1 MKNKLETI
9 TNVVLLV
16 VTLLVGGGFL
26 YNQFNGA
33 KDSASQQVI
42 GRHINLGAD
51 HAFQADRTLILFIS
65 TDCQYCIASTPFYK
79 RLVQAHPKTPIIAAF
94 PQKEDVA
101 REYLAKHQIPISEV
115 ISAPQ
120 LLQET
125 TGTPTLM
132 LVDKTGKVKNAWV
145 GRLSPTTEKEVFKQ
159 IGL

>member
-9 TNVVLLV
+9 TNLVLLIV
-16 VTLLVGGGFL
+16 ALMVGGGFL

-33 KDSASQQVI
+33 RDLASRQVL
-42 GRHINLGAD
+42 GRHINLGNN
-51 HAFQADRTLILFIS
+51 HAFQADRTLVLFIS
-65 TDCQYCIASTPFYK
+65 TGCQYCIASTPFYQ
-79 RLVQAHPKTPIIAAF
+79 RLVQAHPKIPIIVAF

-101 REYLAKHQIPISEV
+101 REYLVKQKIPVSEV

-132 LVDKTGKVKNAWV
+132 LVDKTGKVKKAWV
-145 GRLSPTTEKEVFKQ
+145 GLLSPSTEREVFKQ